1 MCKQIVFVLQ
11 LLVLTAFRRV
21 VKHKRVVVCVCVC
34 VCVIVNKD
42 NVMLVLIDARAR
54 A

>member
-21 VKHKRVVVCVCVC
+21 VKHKRV
-34 VCVIVNKD
+34 CVIVKKD